1 MIRKAK
7 KYDILKKAFQTMIIK
22 GQVKTSG
29 CSKTFLI
36 IILLYQKTFEHE
48 WKPQK
53 GLTINSLTLM
63 LLHNSVIL
71 MEKPVN

>member
-29 CSKTFLI
+29 CSKTFL
-36 IILLYQKTFEHE
+36 LKNVHNKTQK
-48 WKPQK
+48 
-53 GLTINSLTLM
+53 
-63 LLHNSVIL
+63 
-71 MEKPVN
+71 